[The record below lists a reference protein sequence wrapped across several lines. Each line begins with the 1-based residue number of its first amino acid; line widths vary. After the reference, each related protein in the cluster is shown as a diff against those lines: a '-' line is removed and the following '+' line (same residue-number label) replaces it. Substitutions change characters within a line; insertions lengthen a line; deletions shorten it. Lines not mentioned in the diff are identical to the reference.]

1 MRYII
6 GEREFALITRRAGSV
21 GTVSLLLLALQGGC
35 AVQPPGSTALSG
47 KRLIVT
53 LNYSG
58 FINPNE
64 HYFFILNN
72 AANQSAPGPV
82 AVVQPPYGNGFATGS
97 GAQAGGLTDFVRFDN
112 FQPGNNGYTLY
123 HVVGDPNRS
132 TFVNEGSPVSTLAPD
147 PNDPRT
153 GKQLQFQIDLSQ
165 LVTDANGKPLPSDQ
179 ALAGA
184 QSIRFLQ
191 MNIISTDVI
200 PTDLA
205 TPVNKQVDS
214 LGDTRTSI
222 GQSSFVV
229 LDVSQNRV
237 YRNTDFIGQG
247 AFEPS
252 DNDVFG
258 SSNPDPSLDLVDW
271 SVEIR
276 QQ

>member
-1 MRYII
+1 MSH
-6 GEREFALITRRAGSV
+6 RARFV
-21 GTVSLLLLALQGGC
+21 LAAMPVVLSTAVGC
-35 AVQPPGSTALSG
+35 AQLPPGSTALSG

-53 LNYSG
+53 LTYSG
-58 FINPNE
+58 FINPNY

-72 AANQSAPGPV
+72 AGDQNSPGPV
-82 AVVQPPYGNGFATGS
+82 AVVLPPYGNGFATGS
-97 GAQAGGLTDFVRFDN
+97 GAQGGGLTDFVRFDN
-112 FQPGNNGYTLY
+112 FQPGNNGYSIY

-132 TFVNEGSPVSTLAPD
+132 TFVNEGSPVATTRPD
-147 PNDPRT
+147 INDPRS

-165 LVTDANGKPLPSDQ
+165 LATDSNGKPLPSDQ
-179 ALAGA
+179 AVAIA
-184 QSIRFLQ
+184 QGTRFLQ
-191 MNIISTDVI
+191 MNIISTDLV

-214 LGDTRTSI
+214 LGDTRTST

-237 YRNTDFIGQG
+237 YRNSDFVGQF

-252 DNDVFG
+252 DNDIFG
-258 SSNPDPSLDLVDW
+258 SSTPDPSLDLVDW

>member
-1 MRYII
+1 MLRRSASGLLIFAS
-6 GEREFALITRRAGSV
+6 FALA
-21 GTVSLLLLALQGGC
+21 GGC
-35 AVQPPGSTALSG
+35 AQLPPGSTTLSG

-53 LNYSG
+53 LQYSG
-58 FINPNE
+58 FINPND

-72 AANQSAPGPV
+72 AGDQNAPGPV
-82 AVVQPPYGNGFATGS
+82 PVVLPPYGNGFATGS
-97 GAQAGGLTDFVRFDN
+97 GANAGGFTDFVRFDS

-132 TFVNEGSPVSTLAPD
+132 QFVNEGSPVTTVRPD

-153 GKQLQFQIDLSQ
+153 GKQLQFQLDLSQ
-165 LVTDANGKPLPSDQ
+165 LATDSNGKPLPVDQ
-179 ALAGA
+179 AVAVA
-184 QSIRFLQ
+184 KSIRFLQ
-191 MNIISTDVI
+191 MNIISTDIV

-205 TPVNKQVDS
+205 TPISKQVDS
-214 LGDTRTSI
+214 LGDTRTSS

-237 YRNTDFIGQG
+237 YRNSDFVGQL

-252 DNDVFG
+252 DNDIFG
-258 SSNPDPSLDLVDW
+258 SSSPDPSLDLVDW